1 MADDTASYI
10 TNLYQTML
18 GRAPEAGAIDYWST
32 NPTGNIA
39 LGIFGSQEYGDR
51 LSQTYNQYGNDPAA
65 LNAQLKAQGWT
76 DSGTGPMKPPGYG
89 QFATNYMQDVAKK
102 EAATATN
109 GWGSFAPPA
118 GHSWSS
124 VYPNAGVQQPGQQTY
139 MPYNA
144 APPAWLQGLMTSIN
158 NSKGVQGSSLYG
170 GTNSTSM
177 YTQDDLTALNSFMQ
191 ALLAGKT
198 GV

>member
-1 MADDTASYI
+1 MANDTASYI

-18 GRAPEAGAIDYWST
+18 GRAPEAGAIDYWSK

-39 LGIFGSQEYGDR
+39 DGIYRSQEYTDR
-51 LSQTYNQYGNDPAA
+51 LSQTYNQYSNDPTA

-89 QFATNYMQDVAKK
+89 QFAANYMQDVAKK

-109 GWGSFAPPA
+109 GWGTFAPPA

-124 VYPNAGVQQPGQQTY
+124 VYPNAGVQQPGQQT
-139 MPYNA
+139 NTQTVS
-144 APPAWLQGLMTSIN
+144 APPAWLQGLMNSILQTK
-158 NSKGVQGSSLYG
+158 SQQGSGLYG
-170 GTNSTSM
+170 GTNATSM
-177 YTQDDLTALNSFMQ
+177 YTQNDQTALNNFIQ

>member
-1 MADDTASYI
+1 MADNTASYI

-18 GRAPEAGAIDYWST
+18 GRAPEAGAIEHWSKS
-32 NPTGNIA
+32 PTDNIA
-39 LGIFGSQEYGDR
+39 LEIFKSQEYGDR

-65 LNAQLKAQGWT
+65 LTAQLKAQGWT

-89 QFATNYMQDVAKK
+89 QFATDYMQDVAKK
-102 EAATATN
+102 EAAAATN
-109 GWGSFAPPA
+109 GWGSFAPPSGNA
-118 GHSWSS
+118 WSS
-124 VYPNAGVQQPGQQTY
+124 VYPNAGVQQPGQQTNT
-139 MPYNA
+139 PYNA
-144 APPAWLQGLMTSIN
+144 APPAWLQGLMTSIMN
-158 NSKGVQGSSLYG
+158 TKSQQGSGLYG
-170 GTNSTSM
+170 GTNATSM